1 MIGAVMRAKTISKA
15 LNEGEGL
22 RSRTYFCFS
31 YFYPRGHVPKITNE
45 MQMVGVTVPI
55 SAGSQQIN
63 IVK

>member
-31 YFYPRGHVPKITNE
+31 YFYPRGHVPNE
-45 MQMVGVTVPI
+45 RNADGWRHCPD
-55 SAGSQQIN
+55 
-63 IVK
+63 